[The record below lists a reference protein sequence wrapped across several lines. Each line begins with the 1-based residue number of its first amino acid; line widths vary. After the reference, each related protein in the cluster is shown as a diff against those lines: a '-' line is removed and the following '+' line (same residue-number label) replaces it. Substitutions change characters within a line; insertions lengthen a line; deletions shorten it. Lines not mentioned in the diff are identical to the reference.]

1 VNDATEN
8 GPDAADASLLR
19 PGAQLQAARERAGW
33 TPERL
38 AAELGLAMDRLQAL
52 ERDDYTSFGG
62 VVFVRGYLRRAA
74 TLLGLP
80 PGELIAAYEACCN
93 GVKPADVRPG
103 LPPGERPRR
112 GAPGWSG
119 PALGVMAIAAMA
131 GGTWWALGPD
141 HDLSPALRVSE
152 APRLAMLEFSVPA
165 EDAAAPRPMLPEPES
180 VPEPVPESA
189 SEPASTAPE
198 PAGLPDP
205 VTTMTDRVAGTVA
218 ESLGRG
224 AVSQPAMVVEVPEP
238 AAPPPGTVELRFE
251 FTEECWLEV
260 TDAEDRRLAYRLY
273 RPGDV
278 ARLRGTAPV
287 SVFLGNADGVR
298 LTVDGAALALRPASR
313 RDGTARL
320 TVGGGAG

>member
-1 VNDATEN
+1 MNDATEN

-33 TPERL
+33 TLERL
-38 AAELGLAMDRLQAL
+38 AAELGLATDRLQAL
-52 ERDDYTSFGG
+52 ERDDHASFGG

-80 PGELIAAYEACCN
+80 PGELIAAFEACCN
-93 GVKPADVRPG
+93 GAKPADVLPG

-119 PALGVMAIAAMA
+119 PALGVVAIAAMA

-141 HDLSPALRVSE
+141 HDLAPPRVSE
-152 APRLAMLEFSVPA
+152 TPRLAMLEFSVPA
-165 EDAAAPRPMLPEPES
+165 EDTAAPRPMLLESESEPEFA
-180 VPEPVPESA
+180 SA
-189 SEPASTAPE
+189 SEPASMALE

-205 VTTMTDRVAGTVA
+205 VTAVTDGVAGTVA

-224 AVSQPAMVVEVPEP
+224 DVSQLVMVVEVPEP
-238 AAPPPGTVELRFE
+238 APPPPGTVELRFE

-287 SVFLGNADGVR
+287 SVFLGNADGAR